1 MTILKDTYNK
11 DKNTCNYFDRV
22 EVGGSNPS
30 TPTKNKPTQLSGFLL
45 IQELS
50 FLSFIFCI
58 IDQKTIAIPAP
69 KLIPKEIPSPILSK
83 ILPKGFYS
91 LIYGLHYKNH
101 NENHNISKSTSS
113 QNFNKLAQI

>member
-1 MTILKDTYNK
+1 MKGLKTFGHLNGHYLNVNNLK
-11 DKNTCNYFDRV
+11 SIRVFSSVGLERYLDRV

-69 KLIPKEIPSPILSK
+69 KL
-83 ILPKGFYS
+83 
-91 LIYGLHYKNH
+91 N
-101 NENHNISKSTSS
+101 
-113 QNFNKLAQI
+113 